1 MKKKR
6 VKKESG
12 CGGDGG
18 CKGVWRG
25 KWGPLVAGVKKVVV
39 GRRRYGGV
47 MVVDDDTPPAPDDES
62 SSSSSTVADWDDFNE
77 SSATS
82 DDDLDPGSWRPIF
95 EPNDND
101 VDVIDDFNA
110 SYYKS
115 VGDMIDAVSGGAKSM
130 EDVVKEI
137 DEARGGHALSLL
149 GFCYGLGIGK
159 ERNSA
164 KAF

>member
-1 MKKKR
+1 MQTR
-6 VKKESG
+6 RNIIIVLLILTT
-12 CGGDGG
+12 
-18 CKGVWRG
+18 VTVAVTAR
-25 KWGPLVAGVKKVVV
+25 PFVLVLSSEDLK
-39 GRRRYGGV
+39 
-47 MVVDDDTPPAPDDES
+47 DTPPSPDDES

-95 EPNDND
+95 EPNDD
-101 VDVIDDFNA
+101 DVIDDVNA

-115 VGDMIDAVSGGAKSM
+115 VSEMIDAASVGEKTM

-164 KAF
+164 KAFMYHYFAAEAGNMQ